1 VDVARAATDPAFS
14 LYETYWQLRLAAR
27 CGRGSGGVRAAS
39 VQAWLGPAL
48 DGQLDAS
55 GLPPVAQIDYA
66 TQILGLLGGSTDA
79 AGVAR
84 AIERLRAGGGYRT
97 GPAAAAPDWGST
109 ALAVSVLN
117 RLGLQVPAAVL
128 RSATA
133 AAVAGPAGGE
143 SLPQLIALAQLA
155 AQLAPGPGS
164 TLLAAAQRLVGIADR
179 GLQVTGQRPDAA
191 WLVLAAGLRQA
202 AAALGTAVTAAGRQV
217 GGRLAG
223 ARDGGVPLPGQL
235 DADPQATFAALELGC
250 PAWPRVTARSRA
262 GWPPPAAAAD
272 PGPSAAALRIAR
284 EIGFAGRFREPLRR
298 QLDEVWLWQANTAD
312 DAAARMRR
320 VNLRQLAA
328 GLGPQVSRRAAR
340 SLPRPVFGPGHDAGG
355 DAALLLALLELASSA
370 PLPAE
375 RAAAMSYS
383 LAAARRGG
391 APVLIRAAW
400 LALAGRLFDDPVVYG
415 QGACL
420 ARRLRWGEGVY
431 AASPAAAPSLTAS
444 AMGVWIER
452 PADHVL
458 LHWRAAGI
466 CPDRESGATGE
477 RPSAAGQLSLR
488 ALAIMLAARRRR
500 YGELL
505 PFAL

>member
-1 VDVARAATDPAFS
+1 MDVARAVTDPAFS

-27 CGRGSGGVRAAS
+27 CGRGSDGVRVAC

-48 DGQLDAS
+48 DGRLDAS
-55 GLPPVAQIDYA
+55 GLPPIAQIDCA

-79 AGVAR
+79 ARVAR
-84 AIERLRAGGGYRT
+84 AVERLRAGRGYRT
-97 GPAAAAPDWGST
+97 GPAAPGPDWGST
-109 ALAVSVLN
+109 ALAVGVLA
-117 RLGLQVPAAVL
+117 RLGLEVPAAVPL
-128 RSATA
+128 SATA
-133 AAVAGPAGGE
+133 AAVAAPAGGE

-179 GLQVTGQRPDAA
+179 GLQVTGQHPDAA

-202 AAALGTAVTAAGRQV
+202 AAALGMPAPVAGRQV
-217 GGRLAG
+217 GGRLL
-223 ARDGGVPLPGQL
+223 RTPDGGVPLPGQL
-235 DADPQATFAALELGC
+235 YADPQATFAALELGC
-250 PAWPRVTARSRA
+250 PARPRAAARSRA
-262 GWPPPAAAAD
+262 GWPHPAAAAD

-284 EIGFAGRFREPLRR
+284 EIGFTGRFREPLRR
-298 QLDEVWLWQANTAD
+298 QFGEVWLQQANTAD

-328 GLGPQVSRRAAR
+328 GLGPQVGRCADRA
-340 SLPRPVFGPGHDAGG
+340 LPRPVFGPGHDAGS
-355 DAALLLALLELASSA
+355 DVPLLLALLELASSA

-383 LAAARRGG
+383 LAAAGRGG
-391 APVLIRAAW
+391 APVLVRAAW
-400 LALAGRLFDDPVVYG
+400 LALAGRLFDDPAVYG
-415 QGACL
+415 QGASL
-420 ARRLRWGEGVY
+420 ARRLRRGIGVY
-431 AASPAAAPSLTAS
+431 AASPASPPSLTAS

-458 LHWRAAGI
+458 WHWRAAGL
-466 CPDRESGATGE
+466 CPDRESGAAGE
-477 RPSAAGQLSLR
+477 RRPAAGKLPLR
-488 ALAIMLAARRRR
+488 ALAIMLAARHRR
-500 YGELL
+500 YRDLL